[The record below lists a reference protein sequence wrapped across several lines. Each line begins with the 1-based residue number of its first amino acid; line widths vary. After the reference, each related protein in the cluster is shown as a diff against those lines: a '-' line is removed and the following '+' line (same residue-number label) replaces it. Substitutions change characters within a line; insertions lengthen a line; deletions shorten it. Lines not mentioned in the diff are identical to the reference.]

1 MAEGNF
7 PGDKKQAAACR
18 GVVLFEDEAS
28 FWLDGTLHRTWSRVG
43 QQPRVDTFGA
53 RKTAHLFAAVS
64 LCTAQFTFHFAEVF
78 NARSFRTFLKR
89 LVAKYDGR
97 KIFLLLDNAP
107 YHNLDT
113 EGKQCLSA
121 NRKRIA
127 LFRLPPYSPEFNPV
141 EPIWKTTRKMT
152 THNRFYRTIEER
164 DTALRKTFARFRRT
178 PALIAAHV
186 ERFK

>member
-1 MAEGNF
+1 M
-7 PGDKKQAAACR
+7 
-18 GVVLFEDEAS
+18 
-28 FWLDGTLHRTWSRVG
+28 
-43 QQPRVDTFGA
+43 
-53 RKTAHLFAAVS
+53 
-64 LCTAQFTFHFAEVF
+64 
-78 NARSFRTFLKR
+78 
-89 LVAKYDGR
+89 VAKYDGR